1 MLNRTCNTMA
11 DHDIECW
18 VVDEQMNVLQKCTR
32 CDWQYLD
39 IVDIPD
45 PERTREIF
53 FKQEDK

>member
-1 MLNRTCNTMA
+1 MA

-18 VVDEQMNVLQKCTR
+18 IVDEQMNVLQKCTR